1 MGTKSK
7 IVALVIAILTA
18 LTPTAG
24 MTCTHGPC
32 TAKDHASSMPCH
44 AKQVPNADGALD
56 GAVDHSCCRILAG
69 LPIGT
74 GDRMSAQRAERN
86 AFTPVSE
93 GSWDQPVSHPLENFI
108 PSSPPR
114 CPTQS
119 LSRVLLI

>member
-18 LTPTAG
+18 LTPTLG

-32 TAKDHASSMPCH
+32 PTKDHSASMPCH
-44 AKQVPNADGALD
+44 AKQVPSGDEVLD
-56 GAVDHSCCRILAG
+56 VAVDHFCCRILAG
-69 LPIGT
+69 LSRGT
-74 GDRMSAQRAERN
+74 RDRMTVQRADQN
-86 AFTPVSE
+86 SLTPVSE
-93 GSWDQPVSHPLENFI
+93 GAWNQVVSHPLESFI

-119 LSRVLLI
+119 LSCVLLI